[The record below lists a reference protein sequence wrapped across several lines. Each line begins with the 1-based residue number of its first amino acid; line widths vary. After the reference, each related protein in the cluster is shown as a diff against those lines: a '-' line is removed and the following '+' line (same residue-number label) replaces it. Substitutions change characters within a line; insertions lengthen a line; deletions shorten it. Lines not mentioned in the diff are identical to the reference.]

1 MTILITGG
9 AGFIGSNLTNY
20 YLNKGEKVIVL
31 DDFSTGNIDNLK
43 NSLGNPNLTFF
54 EGSILDDDL
63 VSKLLKK
70 VSLCFHLAGSLGV
83 ANIVDNS
90 LEALKINLIGSETVF
105 QIASELKVRTL
116 FTSTSEIYG
125 RNQSVPLHEQS
136 DRVLGSPDIARWT
149 YSEAKAIDEFIA
161 FELFKRHSFPVTIA
175 RLFNTVGVGQ
185 SGDYGMVLPRFVGA
199 AVTDQTLIVY
209 GDGTQSRSFCAISDV
224 VTALDALATS
234 EETIGQVYN
243 VGSNEEIS
251 INKLALK
258 VIELTNSKSQ
268 INYRPFAQVYG
279 EKFEETHRRVPD
291 ISKISQS
298 INWAPRTSLDQ
309 VILEI
314 ANNIK

>member
-199 AVTDQTLIVY
+199 AVTDRTLIVY

-314 ANNIK
+314 AKNIK

>member
-9 AGFIGSNLTNY
+9 AGFIGSNLSNY

-31 DDFSTGNIDNLK
+31 DDFSTGNIDNLR

-54 EGSILDDDL
+54 EGSILDNHL

-70 VSLCFHLAGSLGV
+70 ASLCFHLAGSLGV

>member
-1 MTILITGG
+1 MIDQKLSH
-9 AGFIGSNLTNY
+9 FRQS
-20 YLNKGEKVIVL
+20 
-31 DDFSTGNIDNLK
+31 DNLK

-199 AVTDQTLIVY
+199 AVTDRTLIVY

-314 ANNIK
+314 AKNIK

>member
-9 AGFIGSNLTNY
+9 AGFIGSNLSNY
-20 YLNKGEKVIVL
+20 YLNKGEKVMIL
-31 DDFSTGNIDNLK
+31 DDFSTGNIDNLR

-54 EGSILDDDL
+54 EGSILDNHL

-70 VSLCFHLAGSLGV
+70 ASLCFHLAGSLGV

-136 DRVLGSPDIARWT
+136 DRILGSPDIARWT
-149 YSEAKAIDEFIA
+149 YSEAKALDEFIA
-161 FELFKRHSFPVTIA
+161 FELFKRHSFPITIA

-199 AVTDQTLIVY
+199 AVMNHPLIIY

-309 VILEI
+309 VISEI
-314 ANNIK
+314 AKSIK